1 MICISCIDRKSRSG
15 ACGGVFEDIPVC
27 GLFRD
32 NIVESTILAVDAL
45 EVEAAGP
52 DVVERA
58 LRHVRTRVVVLLA
71 ELKENPHVRLGV

>member
-32 NIVESTILAVDAL
+32 NVVESTILAVDVL
-45 EVEAAGP
+45 EIVRARPEVLKRARGRE
-52 DVVERA
+52 VV
-58 LRHVRTRVVVLLA
+58 
-71 ELKENPHVRLGV
+71 